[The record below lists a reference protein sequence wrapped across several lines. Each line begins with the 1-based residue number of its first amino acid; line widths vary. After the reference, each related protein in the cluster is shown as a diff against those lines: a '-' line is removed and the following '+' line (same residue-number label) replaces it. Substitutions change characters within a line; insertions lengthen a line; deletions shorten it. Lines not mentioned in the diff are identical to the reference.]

1 MGVKRVLHT
10 GNTPLLWSRGTALFG
25 LSGPGILNYGELSTI
40 PREAQTGNEP
50 RSMGSAQR
58 SGNRRGNPQA

>member
-10 GNTPLLWSRGTALFG
+10 GNTPLLWSRGSALFG

-40 PREAQTGNEP
+40 PRETQTGDEP
-50 RSMGSAQR
+50 QSVGSAQR
-58 SGNRRGNPQA
+58 NRDRRRNPQA